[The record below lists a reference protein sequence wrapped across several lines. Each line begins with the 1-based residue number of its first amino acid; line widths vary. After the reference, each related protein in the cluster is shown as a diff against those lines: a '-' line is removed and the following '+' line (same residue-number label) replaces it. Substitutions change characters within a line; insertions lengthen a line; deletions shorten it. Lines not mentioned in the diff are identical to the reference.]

1 MTSEDHF
8 EPFRAERD
16 IDIQFIFPFK
26 TLLRNGEVGG
36 VFVVVHPKKCFGELF
51 GAAVFFVFFRNDAFL
66 ENLET
71 GRKVYRLFLQSFP
84 CLLFLYQKGK
94 TVPLP

>member
-36 VFVVVHPKKCFGELF
+36 VFLSCIRKSVSGSCSVLPFFFERYFFGE
-51 GAAVFFVFFRNDAFL
+51 
-66 ENLET
+66 
-71 GRKVYRLFLQSFP
+71 P
-84 CLLFLYQKGK
+84 
-94 TVPLP
+94 